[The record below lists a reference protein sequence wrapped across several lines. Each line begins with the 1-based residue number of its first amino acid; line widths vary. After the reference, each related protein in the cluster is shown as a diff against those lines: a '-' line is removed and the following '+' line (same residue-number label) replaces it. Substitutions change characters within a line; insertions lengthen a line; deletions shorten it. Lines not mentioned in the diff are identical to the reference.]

1 MRDDRLYNDAD
12 LAQFYDLDNDWS
24 DDLSFCR
31 QLAQGCGSVLD
42 LGCGTGRFA
51 ADIAASVE
59 RVVGADPARPML
71 DIARNRPGGERVQ
84 WVEADAKTMRL
95 GVVFDLVVLTGHV
108 FQVFLTRADRLAVL
122 KTIAAHLAPEGR
134 FVFDSRN
141 PALAEWREWTPALSQ
156 REIDHPR
163 LGTVASWNDVRC
175 DERSGIV
182 TYETFY
188 RTADG
193 HIFQAASD
201 LAFASPAEIAELAEE
216 AGLVVER
223 WLGDWHGA
231 PCDEGSPEIIPIGR
245 LG

>member
-1 MRDDRLYNDAD
+1 MRDDRLYNDAG

-31 QLAQGCGSVLD
+31 RLAEGCRSVLD

-51 ADIAASVE
+51 AEIATTVE
-59 RVVGADPARPML
+59 CVVGADPARPML
-71 DIARNRPGGERVQ
+71 DIARQRPGGERVR
-84 WVEADAKTMRL
+84 WVEADARAMRL
-95 GVVFDLVVLTGHV
+95 GSTFDLVVLTGHA

-141 PALAEWREWTPALSQ
+141 PLLAEWREWTPALSQ
-156 REIDHPR
+156 RDIEHPH

-175 DERSGIV
+175 DEQSGIV
-182 TYETFY
+182 TYQTFY
-188 RTADG
+188 RAAGGQTW
-193 HIFQAASD
+193 QAASD
-201 LAFASPAEIAELAEE
+201 LAFASQAEIAELAKE
-216 AGLVVER
+216 AELVVER

-231 PCDEGSPEIIPIGR
+231 SCDDTSPEIIPIGR

>member
-1 MRDDRLYNDAD
+1 MREDRLYNDAD
-12 LAQFYDLDNDWS
+12 LAQFYDLDNEWS

-31 QLAQGCGSVLD
+31 QLAEGCRSVLD

-51 ADIAASVE
+51 ADIAATVE
-59 RVVGADPARPML
+59 RVVGADPAPPML
-71 DIARNRPGGERVQ
+71 DIARQRPGGERVR
-84 WVEADAKTMRL
+84 WVEADARQMRL
-95 GVVFDLVVLTGHV
+95 GSVFDLVVLTGHV
-108 FQVFLTRADRLAVL
+108 FQVFLTRQDRLAVL
-122 KTIAAHLAPEGR
+122 KTIAAHLSPVGR

-156 REIDHPR
+156 RDIDHPI

-175 DERSGIV
+175 DEESGIV

-188 RTADG
+188 RAADG
-193 HIFQAASD
+193 RTWQAASG
-201 LAFASPAEIAELAEE
+201 LAFASRMEIAELMGE
-216 AGLVVER
+216 AGLVVDR

-231 PCDEGSPEIIPIGR
+231 PCDETSPEIIPIGR